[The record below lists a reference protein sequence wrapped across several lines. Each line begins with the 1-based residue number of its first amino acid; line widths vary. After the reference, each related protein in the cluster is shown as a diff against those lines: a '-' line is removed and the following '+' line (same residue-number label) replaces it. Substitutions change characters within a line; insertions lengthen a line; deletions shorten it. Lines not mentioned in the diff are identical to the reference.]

1 MRETSKCFIFTIL
14 QHWRDLNVNNKTKN
28 KNKGHILSANGW
40 GILKLQDYIS
50 HNATILT
57 IKLSGIFSQLF
68 EKQKQNKLMSH
79 DTKINSASSD
89 PERVTFHV
97 LICERLH
104 GRKCSLNMCRIRWN
118 ALNLNWQ
125 ADEADGAGVCFQQEE
140 VGVEPW
146 HLAEPSVSGQSR
158 KHSSSPGLRNWHPLH
173 ACILSNTVERGD
185 GGGGMWRPALTPDTL
200 QENFGHWSSAAWHK
214 NLKILFCVILQTCSG
229 RNHDVFRNV
238 PVVGQMV
245 LEQCAAT
252 LQPVAPL
259 YHDLS
264 QYSCQVKRPQTTEGL
279 KKAPLKVPCSPHFHI
294 VVSQLSLTPF
304 IIPKHSV
311 DPLETAYLAMYWEY
325 FHDNNY
331 LKVPHSSHSNSF

>member
-68 EKQKQNKLMSH
+68 KKQKQNKLMSH
-79 DTKINSASSD
+79 DTKINSASS
-89 PERVTFHV
+89 ERVTFHV

-173 ACILSNTVERGD
+173 ACILSNTVEGGD
-185 GGGGMWRPALTPDTL
+185 GGGDVTTCPHPGHFAGEFWTL
-200 QENFGHWSSAAWHK
+200 K
-214 NLKILFCVILQTCSG
+214 
-229 RNHDVFRNV
+229 
-238 PVVGQMV
+238 
-245 LEQCAAT
+245 
-252 LQPVAPL
+252 
-259 YHDLS
+259 
-264 QYSCQVKRPQTTEGL
+264 
-279 KKAPLKVPCSPHFHI
+279 
-294 VVSQLSLTPF
+294 
-304 IIPKHSV
+304 
-311 DPLETAYLAMYWEY
+311 
-325 FHDNNY
+325 
-331 LKVPHSSHSNSF
+331 